1 MSKNKCD
8 VRKFQKTHGCCRGYL
23 YTTTLKPRPPA
34 NSRESKSVGWR
45 WNIRSG
51 WGQLGIKVGDQKI
64 QINEQSTSNDSRSIA
79 EAREKQRLLMVERR
93 AAAKAHRRQWDPPKK
108 IKLVPHDTDSPMAY
122 VSPEQPLEPAPL
134 MDCQIVGDASITSAE
149 HLAIGVL
156 LEMADAMTPGTPPPA
171 SDSEGQDFPPD
182 NPMLPP
188 EEPNSPCVT
197 PSHHSSLEAVEQE
210 PIRRRH
216 IDEAFTTEKLPPN
229 VALLNSLQKKL
240 DRELGLFGPLT
251 WVQQFQMH
259 VATLA
264 DSGSSIDDVEDVIA
278 VDDRGPSFLTMSTQR
293 WEQVWEWRQ
302 GIQNDTEWD
311 ADAQRGFAEAALLAR
326 R

>member
-1 MSKNKCD
+1 MTKTKRTKAPSKPT
-8 VRKFQKTHGCCRGYL
+8 RKPEDPDQRAKHLQRLAEYRS
-23 YTTTLKPRPPA
+23 RP
-34 NSRESKSVGWR
+34 
-45 WNIRSG
+45 
-51 WGQLGIKVGDQKI
+51 
-64 QINEQSTSNDSRSIA
+64 
-79 EAREKQRLLMVERR
+79 EAREKQRLLMAESR

-122 VSPEQPLEPAPL
+122 VSPEQPLEPAPP

-149 HLAIGVL
+149 HLAIGRRRLHRTRKDRIFHPTIPCFRRKNQIHL
-156 LEMADAMTPGTPPPA
+156 LLPTIPPLKPLSKSPSGADASTKLSPPK
-171 SDSEGQDFPPD
+171 
-182 NPMLPP
+182 
-188 EEPNSPCVT
+188 NSRLT
-197 PSHHSSLEAVEQE
+197 SLRSTHC
-210 PIRRRH
+210 RRKS
-216 IDEAFTTEKLPPN
+216 IG
-229 VALLNSLQKKL
+229 SLVYSA
-240 DRELGLFGPLT
+240 PLT

-302 GIQNDTEWD
+302 GIENDTEWD